1 MLSLTTLAL
10 TALPI
15 ALAQSSSSD
24 EQLLGVY
31 MFHRHG
37 DRTSKSTPP
46 ANLTNLGYDEVY
58 KSGQYYRSRY
68 IAPDAALRINGID
81 SDIVK
86 QSQIAVSA
94 PEDVVLQNSAM
105 GFLQGLYPPVGEEL
119 GTSTLANG
127 TEITAPLNGYQLI
140 TVGEVDTGAD
150 SENNAWLQS
159 ATGCGQ
165 ATVSS
170 NAYFSSKAYNDLLA
184 STGDF
189 YSDLAPVVSGSFNES
204 QINFKNA
211 YTIWDLINV
220 AQIHNA
226 SYPSSDL
233 ITPDVFSHLTNL
245 ADAHEWGLAYNESES
260 AADNVRAVSAMVL
273 AGEIVEFLNA
283 TIAGKGKQK
292 IGVQFG
298 AYATF
303 SSFFGLAD
311 LQKANPDLRS
321 IVDYASSMT
330 FELFTNASTS
340 VSASDYPAADDIY
353 VRFLFSNG
361 TASEASEPTAY
372 PLFGGE
378 QNVISWSDFTDGMDK
393 FAIRDTQHWCDVCGN
408 TEGTCAA
415 YASDASNNGDASA
428 SSSSSS
434 SSGSASGNGL
444 SPVVNGVI
452 GAMVTLAVVLGLE
465 ALVLLVGGYRIVS
478 KKALASAA
486 SPVGTAGEMK
496 SVA

>member
-1 MLSLTTLAL
+1 LIRLTQL
-10 TALPI
+10 T
-15 ALAQSSSSD
+15 
-24 EQLLGVY
+24 
-31 MFHRHG
+31 
-37 DRTSKSTPP
+37 
-46 ANLTNLGYDEVY
+46 
-58 KSGQYYRSRY
+58 
-68 IAPDAALRINGID
+68 
-81 SDIVK
+81 IV
-86 QSQIAVSA
+86 
-94 PEDVVLQNSAM
+94 
-105 GFLQGLYPPVGEEL
+105 
-119 GTSTLANG
+119 
-127 TEITAPLNGYQLI
+127 
-140 TVGEVDTGAD
+140 
-150 SENNAWLQS
+150 
-159 ATGCGQ
+159 
-165 ATVSS
+165 
-170 NAYFSSKAYNDLLA
+170 
-184 STGDF
+184 
-189 YSDLAPVVSGSFNES
+189 
-204 QINFKNA
+204 
-211 YTIWDLINV
+211 WDLINV

-233 ITPDVFSHLTNL
+233 ITDDVFSNLTHL

-260 AADNVRAVSAMVL
+260 ATENVRAVSAMVL
-273 AGEIVEFLNA
+273 AGEIVEFLNG

-340 VSASDYPAADDIY
+340 VSSSDYPSADDIY

-361 TASEASEPTAY
+361 TASDDSEPTVY
-372 PLFGGE
+372 PLFGGD
-378 QNVISWSDFTDGMDK
+378 QNVISWNDFTDGMDK
-393 FAIRDTQHWCDVCGN
+393 FAIRDTEHWCDVCGN
-408 TEGTCAA
+408 TDGTCAA
-415 YASDASNNGDASA
+415 FASDASNNGDPSA

-434 SSGSASGNGL
+434 ENASGNGL

-486 SPVGTAGEMK
+486 SPVGTGEMK
-496 SVA
+496 GVA

>member
-1 MLSLTTLAL
+1 MT
-10 TALPI
+10 
-15 ALAQSSSSD
+15 
-24 EQLLGVY
+24 
-31 MFHRHG
+31 
-37 DRTSKSTPP
+37 
-46 ANLTNLGYDEVY
+46 
-58 KSGQYYRSRY
+58 
-68 IAPDAALRINGID
+68 
-81 SDIVK
+81 IV
-86 QSQIAVSA
+86 
-94 PEDVVLQNSAM
+94 
-105 GFLQGLYPPVGEEL
+105 
-119 GTSTLANG
+119 
-127 TEITAPLNGYQLI
+127 
-140 TVGEVDTGAD
+140 
-150 SENNAWLQS
+150 
-159 ATGCGQ
+159 
-165 ATVSS
+165 
-170 NAYFSSKAYNDLLA
+170 
-184 STGDF
+184 
-189 YSDLAPVVSGSFNES
+189 
-204 QINFKNA
+204 
-211 YTIWDLINV
+211 WDYINV

-311 LQKANPDLRS
+311 VQKANPDLRS

-340 VSASDYPAADDIY
+340 VSSSDYPSADEIY

-361 TASEASEPTAY
+361 TATADSEPIAY

-378 QNVISWSDFTDGMDK
+378 QNVISWNDFTTGMDE
-393 FAIRDTQHWCDVCGN
+393 FAIRDTEHWCDVCGN

-415 YASDASNNGDASA
+415 YASDASKNGDASA
-428 SSSSSS
+428 SSSSSK
-434 SSGSASGNGL
+434 SAGGNGL

-486 SPVGTAGEMK
+486 AAPVGAAGEMK